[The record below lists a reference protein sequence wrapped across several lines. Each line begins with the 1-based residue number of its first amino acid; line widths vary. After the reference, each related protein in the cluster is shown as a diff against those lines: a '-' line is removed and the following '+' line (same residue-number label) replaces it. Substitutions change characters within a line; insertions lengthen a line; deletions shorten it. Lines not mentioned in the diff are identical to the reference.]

1 MSVKCTECGKTWADD
16 TEKCPYCG
24 ATIEKEPTIE
34 YEYVHKEKDYKLI
47 TSIVCN
53 AILVVVVIILASS
66 LSKQKPKITSYKD
79 RISTLETENRRVQ
92 DEYDKLLAQNKKLT
106 ESESDNTNDNGNIAK
121 VKEYYKDYKNW
132 SFAEVGSETH
142 KSLIISYYEPIEN
155 LKNDNSEV
163 AGNAGALMAQMSK
176 EPWFDYDYVF
186 WDMWSDEVGKL
197 SSLVFD
203 VSDGM
208 NVCQQYTWYNSSSK
222 TQASQQE
229 TDSSNN
235 LLYEDDKV
243 KISFAGINEK
253 GVVFWLENLTDI
265 NITVQADS
273 VAINGISTHSI
284 LMSDDVAPKSK
295 GKIIAKCDD
304 FSSVGAVETV
314 SGQLRIIDF
323 NGSFRTYSATF
334 TNVEVN

>member
-24 ATIEKEPTIE
+24 AVIEKEPTIE

-79 RISTLETENRRVQ
+79 RISTLETENQRAQ
-92 DEYDKLLAQNKKLT
+92 DKYDKLLEQNKKLT
-106 ESESDNTNDNGNIAK
+106 ENESDNTNDNGNIAK

-163 AGNAGALMAQMSK
+163 AENAGALMAQMSK

-203 VSDGM
+203 VSEGM
-208 NVCQQYTWYNSSSK
+208 NVCQQYTWYSSSNE

-243 KISFAGINEK
+243 KISFGGINEK

-273 VAINGISTHSI
+273 IAINGISTSSI
-284 LMSDDVAPKSK
+284 VMSDDVAPKSI
-295 GKIIAKCDD
+295 GKVVARCDD
-304 FSSVGAVETV
+304 FSTVSKVETV
-314 SGQLRIIDF
+314 SGQLKIIDF
-323 NGSFRTYSATF
+323 KSYDSYTATF
-334 TNVEVN
+334 TNIEVN